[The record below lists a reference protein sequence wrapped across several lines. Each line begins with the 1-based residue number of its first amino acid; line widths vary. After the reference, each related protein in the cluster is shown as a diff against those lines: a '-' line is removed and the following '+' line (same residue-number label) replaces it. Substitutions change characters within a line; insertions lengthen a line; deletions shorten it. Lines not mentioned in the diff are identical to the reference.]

1 MSKQSVRVQIFN
13 QTYSLVTEDDPRE
26 TMELAQRVDDLMRQ
40 IASRGNSGD
49 AVRAAVLA
57 SLHLADQLR
66 DAEKRLQKYEDC
78 STRISSLL
86 EEALEH

>member
-1 MSKQSVRVQIFN
+1 MAKQSVRVHIFN
-13 QTYSLVTEDDPRE
+13 QSYSLLTEGDPQE
-26 TMELAQRVDDLMRQ
+26 TIELAERVDRLMTS
-40 IASRGNSGD
+40 IANRSASGD

-66 DAEKRLQKYEDC
+66 DAERRLQAYEDR

-86 EEALEH
+86 EEALEQ

>member
-1 MSKQSVRVQIFN
+1 MAKQSVRVQIFN
-13 QTYSLVTEDDPRE
+13 QSYSLLTEGDPRE
-26 TMELAQRVDDLMRQ
+26 TMEIAQQVDDLMRS
-40 IASRGNSGD
+40 IAVRSNSGD

-66 DAEKRLQKYEDC
+66 DAERRLQAYEDR

-86 EEALEH
+86 EETLEQ